1 MCRGKLSKSHDFKNL
16 GVNNSKD
23 LGFNSKQI
31 DSKNLNNLT
40 SGLEYLI
47 EGETNLGK
55 IEKHFEDVKSRIGN
69 IKGITKQN
77 TSN

>member
-47 EGETNLGK
+47 EGETS
-55 IEKHFEDVKSRIGN
+55 FN
-69 IKGITKQN
+69 ILNATE
-77 TSN
+77 